1 MSYLSNYVGHK
12 NDKCFLLQ
20 DVNLVGTMMKVKLFY
35 CFVMSSIAVLTGV
48 GLSVGYGN
56 AELLPSIRNP
66 FRWLVWWVQREA
78 STAQYINRLIGH
90 QGIGNI
96 LENYLIVI
104 RMNSIMHVMHAL
116 K

>member
-1 MSYLSNYVGHK
+1 MSYLSNYVVYK

-20 DVNLVGTMMKVKLFY
+20 DINLVGTMMKVKLFY

-48 GLSVGYGN
+48 GISVGYGN